1 LPDSNSAMD
10 GQPTTGRT
18 GSPVGITSIG
28 ASGDLRAS
36 VSGRGDNPPE
46 KAPRA
51 PMTGRVAR
59 WVTMYLR
66 IAAVLLVLA
75 ALSKVMSVWKPS
87 AYLSTANPVL
97 SVLSNRQVFRAVA
110 LLELV
115 VAGAILS
122 GWLELW
128 TQVQW
133 VFWLGLQFAV
143 YRLILLLAKEPEP
156 CKCFGDLFLWL
167 GLGPVFVDWF
177 SKVSLVYF
185 LAPSGVLL
193 LVRAIPPGT
202 TPSHEAVRA

>member
-1 LPDSNSAMD
+1 MGNLTMRRMPEEPGGVPDPQQDLGLPTS
-10 GQPTTGRT
+10 
-18 GSPVGITSIG
+18 GSQALVEGH
-28 ASGDLRAS
+28 GDDPS
-36 VSGRGDNPPE
+36 E
-46 KAPRA
+46 KTPGA
-51 PMTGRVAR
+51 PMTGRVAG

-97 SVLSNRQVFRAVA
+97 SVLSNRQVFLAVA

-193 LVRAIPPGT
+193 FVRAIPPGT